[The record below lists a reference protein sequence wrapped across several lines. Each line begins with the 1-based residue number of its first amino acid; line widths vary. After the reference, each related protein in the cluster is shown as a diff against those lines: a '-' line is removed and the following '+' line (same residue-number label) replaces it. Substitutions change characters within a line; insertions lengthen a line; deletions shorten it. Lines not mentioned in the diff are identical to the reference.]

1 MVAMKNKLWGRQ
13 RLYLLL
19 IALLLFSLVMLVL
32 DYLGKIDLDFQANST
47 SIATEAQSLRA
58 ENRSGATPAPQISS
72 TPSPSVTPTV
82 TPTQIIV
89 LPPEPTRIQFRA
101 QDGRQLSGSY
111 FPGSENPSPVIVIMH
126 WARGDQSEWEPI
138 ASWLQGRGML
148 VRQPDYNDSWK
159 SSDWFPERSLGIPL
173 GVFTFDFRNCQQ
185 DGCQAYKPAE
195 WLQDAQAALKTAAQ
209 LQGVD
214 PDRVLTAGASI
225 GGDAALDACTWFNQS
240 GLGTCLGSFVLSPGS
255 FLTESF
261 PTQAAMLFNQV
272 QDAPIYCLYGL
283 RDDASVETCEGNPD
297 VQNFSYGYVEDH
309 GMELLRPGRDPDPLI
324 LLEDFIR
331 SAVGDLP

>member
-19 IALLLFSLVMLVL
+19 IVLLLFSLILLVL
-32 DYLGKIDLDFQANST
+32 DYLGRIDLNFQGEAT
-47 SIATEAQSLRA
+47 SLATEVQSLG
-58 ENRSGATPAPQISS
+58 SDSQSSATPIPQIST
-72 TPSPSVTPTV
+72 TPFSSATPTG
-82 TPTQIIV
+82 TATQVAI
-89 LPPEPTRIQFRA
+89 LPPEPTRIQFQA
-101 QDGRQLSGSY
+101 QDGRQLSGTY
-111 FPGSENPSPVIVIMH
+111 FPGSENPSPVIVLMH

-159 SSDWFPERSLGIPL
+159 SSDWYPERSLDIPL

-195 WLQDAQAALKTAAQ
+195 WLLDAQAALKAAAQ

-214 PDRVLTAGASI
+214 PDRILTAGASI

-240 GLGTCLGSFVLSPGS
+240 GLGTCLGSFALSPGS

-261 PTQAAMLFNQV
+261 PAQSAVLFSQV
-272 QDAPIYCLYGL
+272 PDAPVYCLYGL

-297 VQNFSYGYVEDH
+297 VQNFSFGYVEHH
-309 GMELLRPGRDPDPLI
+309 GMELLQPGRDPDPLL

>member
-1 MVAMKNKLWGRQ
+1 MVAMKSKLWGRR

-19 IALLLFSLVMLVL
+19 IFLLLFSLILLVL
-32 DYLGKIDLDFQANST
+32 DYLGRIDLNFKAGAT
-47 SIATEAQSLRA
+47 IVATEAYSI
-58 ENRSGATPAPQISS
+58 ESGKNSSPTPVPQISS
-72 TPSPSVTPTV
+72 TPFPSVTPTGTATRV
-82 TPTQIIV
+82 AI
-89 LPPEPTRIQFRA
+89 LPPEPTRIQFQA
-101 QDGRQLSGSY
+101 QDGRLLSGTY
-111 FPGSENPSPVIVIMH
+111 FPGGENPSPVIVLMH

-159 SSDWFPERSLGIPL
+159 SSDWYPERSLEIPL

-195 WLQDAQAALKTAAQ
+195 WLLDAQAALQAAAQ

-214 PDRVLTAGASI
+214 PDRILTAGASI

-240 GLGTCLGSFVLSPGS
+240 GLGTCLGSFALSPGS

-261 PTQAAMLFNQV
+261 PAQAAVLFSQV
-272 QDAPIYCLYGL
+272 PDAPVYCLYGL

-297 VQNFSYGYVEDH
+297 VQNYNFGYVEHH
-309 GMELLRPGRDPDPLI
+309 GMELLQPGRDPDPLI

>member
-19 IALLLFSLVMLVL
+19 IVLLLFSLILLVL
-32 DYLGKIDLDFQANST
+32 DYLGRIDLNFQGEAT
-47 SIATEAQSLRA
+47 SLATEVQSLG
-58 ENRSGATPAPQISS
+58 SDSQSSATPIPQIST
-72 TPSPSVTPTV
+72 TPFSSATPTG
-82 TPTQIIV
+82 TATQVAI
-89 LPPEPTRIQFRA
+89 LPPEPTRIQFQA
-101 QDGRQLSGSY
+101 QDGRQLSGTY
-111 FPGSENPSPVIVIMH
+111 FPGSENPSPVIVLMH

-159 SSDWFPERSLGIPL
+159 SSDWYPERSLDIPL

-195 WLQDAQAALKTAAQ
+195 WLLDAQAALKAAAQ

-214 PDRVLTAGASI
+214 PDRILTAGASI

-240 GLGTCLGSFVLSPGS
+240 GLGTCLGSFSLSPGS

-261 PTQAAMLFNQV
+261 PAQSAVLFSQV
-272 QDAPIYCLYGL
+272 PDAPVYCLYGL

-297 VQNFSYGYVEDH
+297 VQNFSFGYVEHH
-309 GMELLRPGRDPDPLI
+309 GMELLQPGRDPDPLL